1 MANSAWK
8 IKVGVELDTS
18 EIADELQKVQKQ
30 SPTVKM
36 NTDVS
41 GEENLDKLK
50 NKVKDVGLEYQQYK
64 IILDKCIN
72 TIKSMA
78 EQTMKLDSAQTELKK
93 VSNLNGKSLDD
104 YTKKLADMG
113 KQVGRSG

>member
-18 EIADELQKVQKQ
+18 EIDAELQKK
-30 SPTVKM
+30 SGKIKM
-36 NTDVS
+36 DADVS
-41 GEENLDKLK
+41 GEEKLDRLQGKL
-50 NKVKDVGLEYQQYK
+50 KDVGLEYQQYK
-64 IILDKCIN
+64 IILDKCID

-78 EQTMKLDSAQTELKK
+78 EQNIKLDTAQTELRK
-93 VSNLNGKSLDD
+93 VSDLSGKSLDN

>member
-18 EIADELQKVQKQ
+18 EIDAKLKEKTGKV
-30 SPTVKM
+30 TL
-36 NTDVS
+36 DVDTS
-41 GEENLDKLK
+41 GEEKLDKTK
-50 NKVKDVGLEYQQYK
+50 EKIKDVGLEYQQYK
-64 IILDKCIN
+64 IILDKCID

-78 EQTMKLDSAQTELKK
+78 EQTMKLDTAQTELRK
-93 VSNLNGKSLDD
+93 VSDLSGKSLDN